1 MNKKPV
7 ILLAIIISS
16 ILIFSGCT
24 IAEEKSDLLQVTTT
38 TTMLKDLVDIIAKDK
53 VETINLMGPG
63 IDPHLYK
70 ASAGDVRKLQE
81 ADIIVYNGIHLEG
94 KMSDLFDNLYKID
107 KNVISIEDAIET
119 NELLLTE
126 DNVLDPHIWFSVKLW
141 KKAAVHVSDEL
152 SRYNPENKDFYE
164 KNLDKYLQELD
175 DLDLYIKNSIAE
187 IPENQKYLIT
197 AHDAFAYYGHDYG
210 IEVVG
215 IQGISTQSEAATSDI
230 KNLADLIVDKKIK
243 SIFIETSVPTK
254 TIESLR
260 DSVKSKGFDVT
271 IGGELFS
278 DSLGD
283 KESGADTYIK
293 MVKKNTDTLKN
304 SLK

>member
-1 MNKKPV
+1 
-7 ILLAIIISS
+7 
-16 ILIFSGCT
+16 
-24 IAEEKSDLLQVTTT
+24 
-38 TTMLKDLVDIIAKDK
+38 
-53 VETINLMGPG
+53 MGPG

-70 ASAGDVRKLQE
+70 ASAGDVKKLQD
-81 ADIIVYNGIHLEG
+81 ADIVVYNGIHLEG
-94 KMSDLFDNLYKID
+94 KMSDLFDDLYKID
-107 KNVISIEDAIET
+107 KNVISVENGLDEKD
-119 NELLLTE
+119 LLLTE
-126 DNVLDPHIWFSVKLW
+126 DNVLDPHVWFSVSLW
-141 KKAAVHVSDEL
+141 KEAARHITSEL
-152 SRYNPENKDFYE
+152 SLYNPENADFYE
-164 KNLDKYLQELD
+164 ENLNGYLKELD
-175 DLDLYIKNSIAE
+175 DLDLYIKESIDE

-197 AHDAFAYYGHDYG
+197 AHDAFAYYGREYG

-230 KNLADLIVDKKIK
+230 KNLADLIVEKQIK

-254 TIESLR
+254 TVESLR
-260 DSVKSKGFDVT
+260 DSVRSKGFNVT

-293 MVKKNTDTLKN
+293 MVKANTDTLKN

>member
-1 MNKKPV
+1 
-7 ILLAIIISS
+7 
-16 ILIFSGCT
+16 
-24 IAEEKSDLLQVTTT
+24 
-38 TTMLKDLVDIIAKDK
+38 
-53 VETINLMGPG
+53 
-63 IDPHLYK
+63 
-70 ASAGDVRKLQE
+70 
-81 ADIIVYNGIHLEG
+81 
-94 KMSDLFDNLYKID
+94 
-107 KNVISIEDAIET
+107 
-119 NELLLTE
+119 
-126 DNVLDPHIWFSVKLW
+126 
-141 KKAAVHVSDEL
+141 
-152 SRYNPENKDFYE
+152 
-164 KNLDKYLQELD
+164 D